1 MDLRLLL
8 AEPTAEE
15 REAVDGVVTSP
26 AEQGWDG
33 RAVRGGH
40 DARAQRHLLLPA
52 LRAVQRRV
60 GWISEGAMSYVCA
73 QLKVPPADA
82 YGVASFYHMLSL
94 EPRPARVVHVC
105 DDLTCRLRGA
115 EELIA
120 SAGGDVERAPCLG
133 LCERAP
139 AALVTEAGPDPR
151 EWQPAPPTAP
161 ALEAPEPSQ
170 VTQCYLVPQAGES
183 GLRLLRRVGV
193 VDPMSL
199 DDYRAHGG
207 YAALR
212 TALELGAD
220 GVIAEVTASK
230 LLGRGGAA
238 FLTGVK
244 WGAVAHAAAKPH

>member
-82 YGVASFYHMLSL
+82 YGVATFYHMLSL

-105 DDLTCRLRGA
+105 DDLTCRLKGA
-115 EELIA
+115 EALIE
-120 SAGGDVERAPCLG
+120 SAGVEVARSPCLG
-133 LCERAP
+133 LCDRAP
-139 AALVTEAGPDPR
+139 AALVTEAGAAPR
-151 EWQPAPPTAP
+151 EYAIAP
-161 ALEAPEPSQ
+161 ATRQALQSSEPPQ
-170 VTQCYLVPQAGES
+170 VAEGHLPQFGS
-183 GLRLLRRVGV
+183 PGLRLLR
-193 VDPMSL
+193 
-199 DDYRAHGG
+199 
-207 YAALR
+207 
-212 TALELGAD
+212 
-220 GVIAEVTASK
+220 
-230 LLGRGGAA
+230 
-238 FLTGVK
+238 
-244 WGAVAHAAAKPH
+244 